1 MLSLSDLYE
10 DAVRREGKRGTLEQ
24 AEKHA
29 IDAAHA
35 FVEELGNQ
43 WGNAYPTIA
52 PDIYYTEDSGSPNKL
67 VEVSLYIKGVGLE
80 MKFSCSIGFFGG
92 QYTAD
97 WKVYEPYGTFGQ
109 SFADPRERA
118 EFERL
123 GLSGSVEGSRKK
135 VLDKLLWSYSKIRTM
150 DKQLTRMASEGAER
164 QDTRR

>member
-29 IDAAHA
+29 IDATHA
-35 FVEELGNQ
+35 FVEELENQ
-43 WGNAYPTIA
+43 WSTAYPKIV
-52 PDIYYTEDSGSPNKL
+52 PDLYYTEGSNAPNKI
-67 VEVSLYIKGVGLE
+67 VEVPLYIKGVGLE

-97 WKVYEPYGTFGQ
+97 WKVYEPYGAFGQ
-109 SFADPRERA
+109 SFADLRERT

-123 GLSGSVEGSRKK
+123 GLSGSVSGSRKK
-135 VLDKLLWSYSKIRTM
+135 VLDKLLWSYSKIRAM
-150 DKQLTRMASEGAER
+150 DKQLNRMAREVAKR
-164 QDTRR
+164 QDARR